1 MSHAPRLTERKFG
14 LVMSGALGLIG
25 LLVFFVFAGNP
36 TWLWAIAVFFLLS
49 AILLPAYLLPLN
61 RLWEKLAA
69 RLAYFNNHLLLGL
82 FFYLFVWP
90 TGIMMRLFG
99 RDPMQRRR
107 DPKAFERLT
116 AELEAARARLETA
129 ETEWLELEELKASLA
144 SGG

>member
-1 MSHAPRLTERKFG
+1 MEGALEFERSIAGEESMSHAPRLTERKFG

-25 LLVFFVFAGNP
+25 LLLFFVFAGNP

-107 DPKAFERLT
+107 DPKALSYLT
-116 AELEAARARLETA
+116 KVGR
-129 ETEWLELEELKASLA
+129 KAGADTYSDMF
-144 SGG
+144 

>member
-1 MSHAPRLTERKFG
+1 MSHAPRLSERKFG
-14 LVMSGALGLIG
+14 LVMGTVLGLIG
-25 LLVFFVFAGNP
+25 LAVLFIFAGNP
-36 TWLWAIAVFFLLS
+36 FWLFAFSAFFLVS
-49 AILLPAYLLPLN
+49 AFLFPAYLLPLN

-107 DPKAFERLT
+107 DPKALSYLT
-116 AELEAARARLETA
+116 KVGRQARADTYPDMF
-129 ETEWLELEELKASLA
+129 
-144 SGG
+144 